1 MKKHL
6 KDKRVWAVVA
16 IVAISYWLWTTYNT
30 VAVV

>member
-16 IVAISYWLWTTYNT
+16 IAVISYWLWTTLTT
-30 VAVV
+30 VAAV